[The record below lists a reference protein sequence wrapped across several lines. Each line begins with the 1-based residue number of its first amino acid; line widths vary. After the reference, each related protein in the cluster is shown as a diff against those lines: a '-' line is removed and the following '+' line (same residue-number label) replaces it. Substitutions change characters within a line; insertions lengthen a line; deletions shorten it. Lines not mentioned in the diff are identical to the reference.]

1 MSPHDA
7 FPVLNALATAG
18 WALLLLFPKKRWARE
33 AVAGTAIPALLAIL
47 YVAIVAFELRGSEG
61 GFASLEAVAAL
72 FSAPWILLAG
82 WVHYLAFDLLIGSWE
97 VRDAGERE
105 IPHLLVVP
113 SLVLTF
119 LFGPAGWL
127 LYLVTRSA
135 SRVSRGERKGRRLGA
150 GS

>member
-7 FPVLNALATAG
+7 FPALNALAMAG
-18 WALLLLFPKKRWARE
+18 WALLVLFPKRRWATE
-33 AVAGTAIPALLAIL
+33 VAGRAIPAVLAGV
-47 YVAIVAFELRGSEG
+47 YVAIVAFELLGSEG
-61 GFASLEAVAAL
+61 GFSSLEGVATL

-97 VRDAGERE
+97 VRDAGEQG

-113 SLVLTF
+113 SLLLTF

-127 LYLVTRSA
+127 LYQATRSA
-135 SRVSRGERKGRRLGA
+135 TRVSRREREGRRPGA